1 MAITGAQ
8 LLEIVCKGV
17 ADARRAREQLGHF
30 HFVRVSFRG
39 KNVPEAAVK
48 TPESCALASAIVN
61 ASRQWASSPFSKWSG
76 TSFIT
81 EGRHFTSGLK
91 TSVLLDSI

>member
-8 LLEIVCKGV
+8 LLIIVCKRV

-39 KNVPEAAVK
+39 ENVPEAATQAGK
-48 TPESCALASAIVN
+48 RT
-61 ASRQWASSPFSKWSG
+61 
-76 TSFIT
+76 
-81 EGRHFTSGLK
+81 
-91 TSVLLDSI
+91 